1 MKVLQINTTANSG
14 SHGRIAEG
22 IGQLLISKG
31 IGSFIAYGRTANPSA
46 SELIKVGNS
55 IDQTLHLAKTRI
67 FDRHGFGSVIAT
79 DTLLH
84 RIIDIGPD
92 IIHLHNVHG
101 YYLNIKRL
109 FEFIRRKKIPVVWT
123 FHDCWPFTGHCSYFD
138 AVDCLKWQTEC
149 HACPNIRGYPAS
161 WFVDN
166 SLKNYRQKME
176 LFTGPDKMV
185 LVSPSKWLA
194 EHVKNSFLSGYEIR
208 VINNGVSLDTF
219 KPTNAESVRQKYDL
233 GNKYILGIASI
244 WDERKGLDDFIKL
257 RKLLDSE
264 IEIVLVGLFPKQI
277 RNLPIGITGLS
288 RTENTEDL
296 AALYS
301 GAEVLINPT
310 YADNFPSVNLEA
322 LACGTPVVTYNT
334 GGSPESIDE
343 KTGFVIARGDLNN
356 LAGTVELILQ
366 NGKARYSNDC
376 RLRSERLF
384 DKEKKYLQY
393 FELYNEITGNK

>member
-31 IGSFIAYGRTANPSA
+31 IDSFIAYGRTANPSV
-46 SELIKVGNS
+46 SELIKVGNNF
-55 IDQTLHLAKTRI
+55 DQTLHLAKTRL
-67 FDRHGFGSVIAT
+67 FDRHGFGSAIAT

-92 IIHLHNVHG
+92 IIHLHNIHG
-101 YYLNIKRL
+101 YYLNISRL
-109 FEFIRRKKIPVVWT
+109 FEFLSRRQIPVVWT

-149 HACPNIRGYPAS
+149 HECPNIKGYPAS

-176 LFTGPDKMV
+176 LFTGPDNMV

-194 EHVKNSFLSGYEIR
+194 EHLKNSFLSGYEIR

-219 KPTNAESVRQKYDL
+219 KPTNAESVRQKYGL

-264 IEIVLVGLFPKQI
+264 IEIVLVGLSPKQI

-301 GAEVLINPT
+301 GAEVFINPT

-343 KTGFVIARGDLNN
+343 KTGLVIARGDLNN
-356 LAGTVELILQ
+356 LTGAVELIRQ

-376 RLRSERLF
+376 RLRAEKLF
-384 DKEKKYLQY
+384 DKGKKYLQY
-393 FELYNEITGNK
+393 IELYNEITGNK